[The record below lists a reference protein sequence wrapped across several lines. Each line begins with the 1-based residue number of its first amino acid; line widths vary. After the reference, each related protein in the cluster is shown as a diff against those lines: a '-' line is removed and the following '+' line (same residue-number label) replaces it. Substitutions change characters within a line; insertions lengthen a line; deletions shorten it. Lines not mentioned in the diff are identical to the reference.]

1 MGINEHITIVNS
13 QKKIDRK
20 TRQKSILG
28 GVAGNLVEWYDWF
41 AYSMFT
47 LYFAKSFF
55 PAGNQ
60 TIELLQAAAVF
71 AVGFLMR
78 PIGAWIMGVY
88 ADRKG
93 RKAGLTLSV
102 TLMCGGSFLIAC
114 APTYAQI
121 GMVAPLILLFAR
133 LIQGLSVGGEY
144 GASAT
149 YLTEMAGK
157 NKRGFYSSIQYVTI
171 LAGQLLALL
180 TLIILQN
187 ILTTEQLGTWGWR
200 IPFAIGGLL
209 ALTVFVI
216 RRNMVESE
224 SFKNA
229 ETKEKSGLITLL
241 KNHPKE
247 ALGVVF
253 ITVAGT
259 LLFYSYTNYMQKFL
273 VNTTGFT
280 KETATIISTCT
291 IFAFLCLQPIMGMI
305 SDKIGRK
312 KMMIVF
318 GIGGVLLTY
327 PIFSA
332 IATVSN
338 PIIAGLLIFVG
349 MIPLSCYTS
358 ISAVIKSEM
367 FPSHIRALGVALPYA
382 IAAALFGGTAELVAL
397 QFKQMGHEHYFFIYL
412 CIMSAI
418 GLAYF
423 VSMKDQQKHSKIIE
437 D

>member
-1 MGINEHITIVNS
+1 MGINESLSVVNA
-13 QKKIDRK
+13 QKKMDQK
-20 TRQKSILG
+20 TRRKSIFG

-60 TIELLQAAAVF
+60 TVELLQAAAVF

-102 TLMCGGSFLIAC
+102 TLMCGGSFLIAL

-121 GMVAPLILLFAR
+121 GLLAPMILLIAR

-157 NKRGFYSSIQYVTI
+157 KRRGFYSSIQYVTI
-171 LAGQLLALL
+171 LSGQLLALF
-180 TLIILQN
+180 TLILLQN
-187 ILTTEQLGTWGWR
+187 VLSNEQLHAWGWR
-200 IPFAIGGLL
+200 IPFFIGGFL
-209 ALTVFVI
+209 ALTVFYI
-216 RRNMVESE
+216 RRNMVETE

-229 ETKEKSGLITLL
+229 DTEEKSGLVALL
-241 KNHPKE
+241 KQYPKE
-247 ALGVVF
+247 TIGVVL

-273 VNTTGFT
+273 VNTSGFS
-280 KETATIISTCT
+280 KETATFISTCT
-291 IFAFLCLQPIMGMI
+291 IFVFLCMQPIMGSL

-312 KMMIVF
+312 KMMILF

-332 IATVSN
+332 ISVVTSPVT
-338 PIIAGLLIFVG
+338 AGLLIIAG

-382 IAAALFGGTAELVAL
+382 LAAALFGGTAELVAL
-397 QFKQMGHEHYFFIYL
+397 KFKQMGHEQYYFIYL
-412 CIMSAI
+412 ATMSAI
-418 GLAYF
+418 CLIYF
-423 VSMKDQQKHSKIIE
+423 IFMRDQQKHSKIIE

>member
-1 MGINEHITIVNS
+1 MGIDESLSVVNA
-13 QKKIDRK
+13 QKKMDQK
-20 TRQKSILG
+20 TRRKSIFG

-60 TIELLQAAAVF
+60 TVELLQAAAVF

-102 TLMCGGSFLIAC
+102 TLMCGGSFLIAL

-121 GMVAPLILLFAR
+121 GLLAPMILLIAR

-157 NKRGFYSSIQYVTI
+157 KRRGFYSSIQYVTI
-171 LAGQLLALL
+171 LSGQLLALF
-180 TLIILQN
+180 TLILLQN
-187 ILTTEQLGTWGWR
+187 VLSNEQLHAWGWR
-200 IPFAIGGLL
+200 IPFFIGGFL
-209 ALTVFVI
+209 ALTVFYI
-216 RRNMVESE
+216 RRNMVETE

-229 ETKEKSGLITLL
+229 DTEEKSGLVALL
-241 KNHPKE
+241 KQYPKE
-247 ALGVVF
+247 TIGVVL

-273 VNTTGFT
+273 VNTSGFS
-280 KETATIISTCT
+280 KETATFISTCT
-291 IFAFLCLQPIMGMI
+291 IFVFLCMQPIMGSL

-312 KMMIVF
+312 KMMILF

-332 IATVSN
+332 ISVVTSPVT
-338 PIIAGLLIFVG
+338 AGLLIIAG

-382 IAAALFGGTAELVAL
+382 LAAALFGGTAELVAL
-397 QFKQMGHEHYFFIYL
+397 KFKQMGHEQYYFIYL
-412 CIMSAI
+412 ATMSAI
-418 GLAYF
+418 CLIYF
-423 VSMKDQQKHSKIIE
+423 IFMRDQQKHSKIIE

>member
-1 MGINEHITIVNS
+1 MGIDESLSVVNA
-13 QKKIDRK
+13 QKKMDQK
-20 TRQKSILG
+20 TRRKSIFG

-60 TIELLQAAAVF
+60 TVELLQAAAVF

-102 TLMCGGSFLIAC
+102 TLMCGGSFLIAL
-114 APTYAQI
+114 APTYTQI
-121 GMVAPLILLFAR
+121 GLLAPMILLIAR

-157 NKRGFYSSIQYVTI
+157 KRRGFYSSIQYVTI
-171 LAGQLLALL
+171 LSGQLLALF
-180 TLIILQN
+180 TLILLQN
-187 ILTTEQLGTWGWR
+187 VLSNEQLHAWGWR
-200 IPFAIGGLL
+200 IPFFIGGFL
-209 ALTVFVI
+209 ALTVFYI
-216 RRNMVESE
+216 RRNMVETE

-229 ETKEKSGLITLL
+229 DTEEKSGLVALL
-241 KNHPKE
+241 KQYPKE
-247 ALGVVF
+247 TIGVVL

-273 VNTTGFT
+273 VNTSGFS
-280 KETATIISTCT
+280 KETATFISTCT
-291 IFAFLCLQPIMGMI
+291 IFVFLCMQPIMGSL

-312 KMMIVF
+312 KMMILF

-332 IATVSN
+332 ISVVTSPVT
-338 PIIAGLLIFVG
+338 AGLLIIAG

-382 IAAALFGGTAELVAL
+382 LAAALFGGTAELVAL
-397 QFKQMGHEHYFFIYL
+397 KFKQMGHEQYYFIYL
-412 CIMSAI
+412 ATMSAI
-418 GLAYF
+418 CLIYF
-423 VSMKDQQKHSKIIE
+423 IFMRDQQKHSKIIE